1 MMTPIGR
8 LYVVSSSFDTGTGS
22 LRNGRAA
29 EAQIDE
35 EQKTLR
41 RLCALGGSG
50 GERSCQEIHRMRDS
64 SGSNHK
70 VESLADRYTNPRR
83 IE

>member
-1 MMTPIGR
+1 M
-8 LYVVSSSFDTGTGS
+8 
-22 LRNGRAA
+22 N
-29 EAQIDE
+29 E
-35 EQKTLR
+35 EKKILR

-50 GERSCQEIHRMRDS
+50 DELPCQEIHLMRDS
-64 SGSNHK
+64 SGSNPK